1 MKNPPICCIFVTN
14 NIEMLTVVGAV
25 GGTGLD
31 MKKIAVLTNMYP
43 TEKHPTYGIFVKNQ
57 VGLLRSAGIE
67 ADVIAITNPQGGK
80 VRSLVK
86 YGTWMAKSG
95 LHLLKN
101 RKKLALTHA
110 HYAFPTG
117 LLSLA
122 AKRRFGI
129 PYVVTIH
136 GGDIDK
142 MAKKS
147 ARIKGLTADVLQGAD
162 HVITVGER
170 LKQELVS
177 DFGVPE
183 SRITVM
189 SMGVDRSVFRPLP
202 KAEVRHELGLQEDAP
217 VLLFIGN
224 IIREKGVLELVQ
236 AFAGVKERFPHAS
249 LHLIGSTRS
258 TEYVG
263 EVERWI
269 NSSEIGGITFEG
281 TKPQADLAK
290 WLAAAD
296 VLALPSY
303 HEGFGLVALEAMA
316 AGTRV
321 VASDVGGLPYL
332 LGDGA
337 GILVPPREVE
347 SLAKGLLEALSGE
360 AADDNGKRESVVREH
375 SYDEI
380 LSRLLSIYEEIGRP

>member
-1 MKNPPICCIFVTN
+1 
-14 NIEMLTVVGAV
+14 
-25 GGTGLD
+25 
-31 MKKIAVLTNMYP
+31 MKKIAVFSNMYP
-43 TEKHPTYGIFVKNQ
+43 TEAHPTYGIFVKNQ
-57 VGLLRSAGIE
+57 VGLLRSAGVE
-67 ADVIAITNPQGGK
+67 TDVIAITDPQGGK
-80 VRSLVK
+80 IRSLAK
-86 YGTWMAKSG
+86 YGKWMARAG
-95 LHLLKN
+95 FYMMKN
-101 RKKLALTHA
+101 RKKLSLTHA

-117 LLSLA
+117 LLSLIG
-122 AKRRFGI
+122 KRRFGI
-129 PYVVTIH
+129 PYVVTVH

-147 ARIKGLTADVLQGAD
+147 ARIRRLTADVLRGAD

-170 LKQELVS
+170 LKQELIS
-177 DFGVPE
+177 DFGVAE
-183 SRITVM
+183 NRITVM
-189 SMGVDRSVFRPLP
+189 SMGVDQSVFRPLP
-202 KAEVRHELGLQEDAP
+202 KAEVRQELGLPEDAP

-224 IIREKGVLELVQ
+224 IIREKGVLELVK

-258 TEYVG
+258 AGYVG
-263 EVERWI
+263 EVEQWI
-269 NSSEIGGITFEG
+269 AGQKIADITFEG
-281 TKPQADLAK
+281 TKPQAELAK

-316 AGTRV
+316 SGTQV

-332 LGDGA
+332 LGDRA

-347 SLAKGLLEALSGE
+347 SLTGGLLEALSGDTT
-360 AADDNGKRESVVREH
+360 DDSGKREAVVREH

-380 LSRLLSIYEEIGRP
+380 LGRLLSIYGEIGRT